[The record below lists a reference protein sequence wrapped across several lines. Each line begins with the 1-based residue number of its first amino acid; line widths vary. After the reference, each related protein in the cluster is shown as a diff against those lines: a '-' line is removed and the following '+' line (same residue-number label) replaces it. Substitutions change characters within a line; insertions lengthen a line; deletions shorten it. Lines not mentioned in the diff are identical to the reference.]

1 VGIKDKASEAAS
13 KTKRRIGMERPVAAE
28 EGGRVGIVRGAL
40 QAFGSGD
47 MDGFLDALKD
57 DAPFEC
63 PNGENFPGA
72 GEHEGPNEVKETFVA
87 DVGRTYTSFGFEPEL
102 FVEAEDDDAV
112 IVFGSFVGEGA
123 EGDNVDTR
131 GVQVWEFKG
140 NTVEAVRIYADTA
153 EFPSVVSEEDL
164 KKQEEE
170 EKKAE
175 EEDSDDSDDTEAKSD
190 SDDSDDSDDDDDSK
204 DDSDDDDQPK
214 AESDS
219 DDDDSDDDSDDK
231 QRSDSNGTSGSDVEL
246 ARAGDDQAE
255 REKQETSN

>member
-1 VGIKDKASEAAS
+1 MGIKDKASEAAS

-63 PNGENFPGA
+63 PEGENFPGA
-72 GEHEGPNEVKETFVA
+72 GEHKGPDEVKETFVA

-102 FVEAEDDDAV
+102 FVEADDDDAV
-112 IVFGSFVGEGA
+112 IVFGSFVGDGA

-131 GVQVWEFKG
+131 AVQVWEFKG
-140 NTVEAVRIYADTA
+140 NTVEAVRIYADSA
-153 EFPSVVSEEDL
+153 EFPEVVSEEDL

-170 EKKAE
+170 ERKAE
-175 EEDSDDSDDTEAKSD
+175 ESEDEDESGDTEAKSD
-190 SDDSDDSDDDDDSK
+190 SEETETDSDSDD
-204 DDSDDDDQPK
+204 DDDDQPK

-219 DDDDSDDDSDDK
+219 DDDDDSEDE
-231 QRSDSNGTSGSDVEL
+231 QRSDTNGATADVEL

-255 REKQETSN
+255 REKQEASG